1 LTQKTAL
8 ATYLLLAALL
18 ALLAY
23 PAGVWLVRS
32 WLTNPYYSHGF
43 LIPPLTALLIWGQ
56 RRALAAQP
64 RQGGS
69 RLGLFAAAIA
79 LGVVLWALSWQNYVV
94 ALLALVGLAAALLLY
109 LEGWP
114 RLRLLL
120 FPLLFL
126 ALAVP
131 LPFVDRAS
139 PWFEAFTA
147 RWATGL
153 ARLVGIEAQQMGGE
167 IALPNTTLV
176 VGAPCSGLRSLVAMI
191 TVAVGWIYI
200 VQGRWW
206 AKLILLAAV
215 APLAALANVLRVG
228 LLLGVA
234 QVWGADAALSYYHDW
249 SSPILFLTALGLL
262 LLVGRLL
269 QCHQIRDDFF

>member
-1 LTQKTAL
+1 MTQKTAWL
-8 ATYLLLAALL
+8 TYLLLAVLL

-32 WLTNPYYSHGF
+32 WLTNPYYTHGF
-43 LIPPLTALLIWGQ
+43 LIPPLTAVLIAGQ

-69 RLGLFAAAIA
+69 VLGLAAAA
-79 LGVVLWALSWQNYVV
+79 ALLGVVLWALNWQNCAVV
-94 ALLALVGLAAALLLY
+94 LWALIGLAAALLLY

-131 LPFVDRAS
+131 LPLVDRAS

-153 ARLVGIEAQQMGGE
+153 ARLVGIEARQMGGE

-176 VGAPCSGLRSLVAMI
+176 VGAPCSGLRSLVTLI
-191 TVAVGWIYI
+191 TVAVGWIYL
-200 VQGRWW
+200 VQGRGW
-206 AKLILLAAV
+206 AKLILLTAV
-215 APLAALANVLRVG
+215 VPLAALANVLRVG
-228 LLLGVA
+228 LLLVVA

-249 SSPILFLTALGLL
+249 SSPVLFMTALGLL
-262 LLVGRLL
+262 LLLGRLL
-269 QCHQIRDDFF
+269 QCHRIRDDFF

>member
-1 LTQKTAL
+1 MTTAPKAAILPPRDIIGNGTRPLTRKTAL

-32 WLTNPYYSHGF
+32 WLTNPYYTHGL
-43 LIPPLTALLIWGQ
+43 LIPPLAALLIWGQ

-69 RLGLFAAAIA
+69 WLGLLTAAVA
-79 LGVVLWALSWQNYVV
+79 LGVALWAMSWQNYAV
-94 ALLALVGLAAALLLY
+94 ALLALVGLTAGLLLY

-131 LPFVDRAS
+131 LLLVSLLAIIGGIYALQRKKWGLALAGSIAAFFPS
-139 PWFEAFTA
+139 PPLGIAAIVFTA
-147 RWATGL
+147 
-153 ARLVGIEAQQMGGE
+153 ISQ
-167 IALPNTTLV
+167 
-176 VGAPCSGLRSLVAMI
+176 
-191 TVAVGWIYI
+191 
-200 VQGRWW
+200 
-206 AKLILLAAV
+206 
-215 APLAALANVLRVG
+215 
-228 LLLGVA
+228 
-234 QVWGADAALSYYHDW
+234 
-249 SSPILFLTALGLL
+249 
-262 LLVGRLL
+262 
-269 QCHQIRDDFF
+269 DDFQG

>member
-1 LTQKTAL
+1 LTRKTAL
-8 ATYLLLAALL
+8 AIYLLLAALL

-32 WLTNPYYSHGF
+32 WLTNPYYTHGF

-56 RRALAAQP
+56 WRTLAAVP

-69 RLGLFAAAIA
+69 WLGLVAAAVLLGVA
-79 LGVVLWALSWQNYVV
+79 LWAQSWQNYAVVLWAVI
-94 ALLALVGLAAALLLY
+94 GLAAALVLY

-114 RLRLLL
+114 RLRLLF

-131 LPFVDRAS
+131 LPIVDRAS

-153 ARLVGIEAQQMGGE
+153 AQRVGIQAQQMGGE
-167 IALPNTTLV
+167 IALPNTTVV
-176 VGAPCSGLRSLVAMI
+176 VGAPCSGLRSLVTMI
-191 TVAVGWIYI
+191 TLAVGWIYI

-206 AKLILLAAV
+206 AKLILLVAV
-215 APLAALANVLRVG
+215 VPLAALANVLRVG
-228 LLLGVA
+228 LLLVVA
-234 QVWGADAALSYYHDW
+234 QVWGADAALTYYHDW

-262 LLVGRLL
+262 LLAGRLL
-269 QCHQIRDDFF
+269 QCHRIRDDFF

>member
-1 LTQKTAL
+1 MTQKTAWL
-8 ATYLLLAALL
+8 TYLLLAALL

-32 WLTNPYYSHGF
+32 WLTNPYYTHGF
-43 LIPPLTALLIWGQ
+43 LIPPLTALLIAGQ

-69 RLGLFAAAIA
+69 VLGLAAAA
-79 LGVVLWALSWQNYVV
+79 VLLGVVLWALNWQNYAVV
-94 ALLALVGLAAALLLY
+94 LWALIGLAAALLLY

-126 ALAVP
+126 SLAVP
-131 LPFVDRAS
+131 LPLVDRAS

-153 ARLVGIEAQQMGGE
+153 ARLVGIEARQMGGE
-167 IALPNTTLV
+167 ITLPNTTLV
-176 VGAPCSGLRSLVAMI
+176 VGAPCSGLRSLVTLI
-191 TVAVGWIYI
+191 TVAVGWIYL
-200 VQGRWW
+200 VQGRGW
-206 AKLILLAAV
+206 AKLILLTAV
-215 APLAALANVLRVG
+215 VPLAALANVLRVG
-228 LLLGVA
+228 LLLVVA

-249 SSPILFLTALGLL
+249 SSPVLFMTALGLL
-262 LLVGRLL
+262 LLLGRLL
-269 QCHQIRDDFF
+269 QCHRIRDDFF